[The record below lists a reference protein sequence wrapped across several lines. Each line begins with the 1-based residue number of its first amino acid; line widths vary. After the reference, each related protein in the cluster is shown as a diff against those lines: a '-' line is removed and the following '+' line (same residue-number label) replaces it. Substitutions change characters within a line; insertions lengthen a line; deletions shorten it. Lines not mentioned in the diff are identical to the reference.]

1 MSVFPL
7 GAPKSQIFILFVF
20 LFTLGPSACGG
31 GGGGGGGFANSN
43 SDSVAAD
50 EAGTMVPDT
59 ATSDA
64 STNVNSSTRSDSGN
78 ARLAFSVPS
87 KANIS
92 EIRAAVSVAAGSN
105 ADRGNGSFSVHR
117 SQRPHSITQS
127 SDQAG
132 DEVHFEW
139 LYTEG
144 RPQPWASFYPNR
156 STGGLVELEGYS
168 ASNITARETQSVND
182 QVWTDISFYR
192 QYGGEIVW
200 DYLDRKTAQGAGE
213 VWVYVQTDADGD
225 GDGVPGELGDYD
237 DSDYLAGG
245 VWLYVPETVDPC
257 ISSRPCNVHQ
267 AGAFANGNDRFDGS
281 DMDTLVGG
289 ATYEGRA
296 IGVHT
301 DPTRTVYFEAKARL
315 TADFGSNTEFGYLQ
329 GEIFNFTSR
338 SGASF
343 PGAPVVRLEL
353 TGLFGN
359 SAGFYGDITHNDGSS
374 DYTGKWGGHFFGNG
388 RSDGIPGSAAG
399 TFGATNEDGSKSYLG
414 AFGTHLNN

>member
-1 MSVFPL
+1 MSVFPFET
-7 GAPKSQIFILFVF
+7 PKNQIFILFAF
-20 LFTLGPSACGG
+20 LLALGLSACGG
-31 GGGGGGGFANSN
+31 GGGGGFSGSS
-43 SDSVAAD
+43 SDGVALVEAD
-50 EAGTMVPDT
+50 TPASHAT
-59 ATSDA
+59 ASDA
-64 STNVNSSTRSDSGN
+64 SSGTSGN
-78 ARLAFSVPS
+78 GSNARPPFSVPS
-87 KANIS
+87 KAHVS
-92 EIRAAVSVAAGSN
+92 EIRAAVSVAVGSN
-105 ADRGNGSFSVHR
+105 ASYGNRNFSVHR
-117 SQRPHSITQS
+117 SQRPYSVTQS

-132 DEVHFEW
+132 DRAHFEW

-144 RPQPWASFYPNR
+144 RPQPWVSFYPNT

-168 ASNITARETQSVND
+168 ARNITARETRNVNG

-225 GDGVPGELGDYD
+225 GDGVPGELEDYD

-245 VWLYVPETVDPC
+245 VWLYVPETVNPC
-257 ISSRPCNVHQ
+257 VSSRPCNVHQ
-267 AGAFANGNDRFDGS
+267 VGAFVNGNDRFDGS
-281 DMDTLVGG
+281 DMDTLVGS

-296 IGVHT
+296 VGVHT
-301 DPTRTVYFEAKARL
+301 GPTRTVYFEAKARL
-315 TADFGSNTEFGYLQ
+315 TANFGSNTEFGYLQ
-329 GEIFNFTSR
+329 GEIFDFSR
-338 SGASF
+338 RGGANF

-359 SAGFYGDITHNDGSS
+359 SAAFYGDTTHNDGSS
-374 DYTGKWGGHFFGNG
+374 DYTGKWGGHFYGNG